1 MKNPSPVRW
10 ARALAALILL
20 ISQSAFAAG
29 KPMFFRHITPQDGL
43 SQSTVNAI
51 HQDSSGFMWFGTENG
66 LNRYDGYEI
75 VRYHRDRG
83 AANGLTSDFI
93 WQIAEDA
100 AGNLWC
106 ATVGGGLVK
115 WDRRTDTFTSYR
127 RGGDATASIGDD
139 SVRAVLVASD
149 GRIWAGTS
157 DSGVSVLDPVS
168 GHVRRYRH
176 DEGDS
181 KSLSSDAVFSLY
193 EDRAGLIWVGTDRG
207 LNRFNADAEDFRRF
221 LHDPADP
228 TSISHDQ
235 VRSIYQDRSGALW
248 IGTYAGG
255 LNRLGRNSDTFRRF
269 RHDPVRATSLSND
282 HVRAIFEDADD
293 RMWIGT
299 ANGLNLFDTSRQRFT
314 HYRHDGTAESLSDSY
329 IMSLHQDRGGV
340 LWVGTRAGGINT
352 WNPRSWAFGHFRDD
366 WLKDTNVTS
375 FAGSSGSLWVG
386 TYDRGLTR
394 ILGSDMRRYRKPQIS
409 DDRVM
414 ALLLDRRGFL
424 WIGTMDGGLNR
435 LDPVTDAV
443 DVFRGG
449 PDRLLGA
456 NGVMSLL
463 EDRRGRI
470 WIGTNGGGVSLFDP
484 RTQVWRRFTHDPNDP
499 HTLSSPRAAALT
511 EDASGLIWVG
521 TDAGLNLLDSETGKV
536 TQFRH
541 DGDASDSIGADSVY
555 ALHADG
561 SGAVW
566 VGTAGGGV
574 DRILGSAARGD
585 VRFESFSQN
594 LGLPSNVVYGI
605 RSDADGRLWLSTS
618 NGLSRLDPD
627 TRAVKTFH
635 KAHGIQS
642 EDFSFGA
649 HHQSSDGELFFGG
662 ANGFNAFTP
671 ERLTRNAPAPNV
683 VLTAVELMNK
693 PANLGAPYPV
703 AGRVAME
710 HGDDVASFRF
720 AALDFTAPTENRY
733 MYKLEGF
740 DGDWVDS
747 GVVNRATYTNLD
759 AGEYRLKVKAAN
771 SDGVWSDP
779 GLEIAVSVAPAPWQ
793 TGWARAAYVLIAMA
807 IAAVVTA
814 ALRNRRRDKAEHQ
827 AQLNR
832 LAYFDAVTSIP
843 NRHHFMRSLES
854 AVERARVDGTL
865 VGLVYVDLDQF
876 KRINDTLGHVAGDA
890 FLKLVAERLTMV
902 LAEARIRNAS
912 AGSEVVY
919 ELARMGGDE
928 FVIIVA
934 NVHAE
939 AEVVAT
945 ADLVRNAMS
954 SPLRYQRH
962 DLVVTPSIGIALF
975 PRDGAEVTTLLRNA
989 DTAMYEAKAGG
1000 RNQHRIYAA
1009 SMSDRAS
1016 DRLRL
1021 ESDLRTALER
1031 RELEVHYQAKVE
1043 LEYLTVVG
1051 AEALLRWNHPDRGA
1065 ISPAVFIPLAEESGL
1080 ILDIDRYVAAAVV
1093 AQLAAWRADDI
1104 DVVPVAI
1111 NLSGREFSGT
1121 DAVRVLRELADA
1133 SSIELSLLDL
1143 EITET
1148 ALMRNASDARATLAA
1163 LKALGFK
1170 ISVDDFG
1177 TGYSSLGYLK
1187 RFALDALK
1195 IDRSFVRDL
1204 DRNPQDRAICRA
1216 IIAMAHGLGVKVI
1229 AEGVE
1234 NEAQLQV
1241 LRAEGCDEAQG
1252 YYFHRP
1258 EPAVRFAEK
1267 LREIAT
1273 LRIAATH
1280 GQRVV
1285 GSGIRPTF

>member
-1 MKNPSPVRW
+1 MRAGIAQCIRLAAALLLLFSSP
-10 ARALAALILL
+10 AALAAG
-20 ISQSAFAAG
+20 Q
-29 KPMFFRHITPQDGL
+29 PMFFRHMTAQDGL
-43 SQSTVNAI
+43 SQNTVTAI
-51 HQDSSGFMWFGTENG
+51 HQDRSGFMWFGTENG

-75 VRYHRDRG
+75 IRYHRDRG

-100 AGNLWC
+100 QGNLWC

-115 WDRRTDTFTSYR
+115 WDRATDNFKSYR
-127 RGGDATASIGDD
+127 GNGGEAQSIGDD
-139 SVRAVLVASD
+139 SVRAVLVAGD
-149 GRIWAGTS
+149 GRVWAGTS

-168 GHVRRYRH
+168 GQVRRYRH
-176 DEGDS
+176 DEADS
-181 KSLSSDAVFSLY
+181 DSLSNDAVFSLY
-193 EDRAGLIWVGTDRG
+193 EDRSGLIWVGTDRG
-207 LNRFNADAEDFRRF
+207 LNQFNADTGKFRRY
-221 LHDPADP
+221 LHDPTDR
-228 TSISHDQ
+228 TSISHDRI
-235 VRSIYQDRSGALW
+235 RSIYQDRAGALW

-255 LNRLGRNSDTFRRF
+255 VNRLGRNGHTFRRF
-269 RHDPVRATSLSND
+269 QHDPARAASLSND

-299 ANGLNLFDTSRQRFT
+299 ANGLNLFDTPRQRFT

-329 IMSLHQDRGGV
+329 VMSLHQDRGGV

-394 ILGSDMRRYRKPQIS
+394 ILGNDLRRYRVPKIS

-414 ALLLDRRGFL
+414 SLLLDRRGFL

-449 PDRLLGA
+449 QDQVLGA

-470 WIGTNGGGVSLFDP
+470 WVGTYGGGVSQFDP
-484 RTQVWRRFTHDPNDP
+484 NTQVWRRYLHEPRNP
-499 HTLSSPRAAALT
+499 RTLSSPRAAALT
-511 EDASGLIWVG
+511 EDPSGLIWVG
-521 TDAGLNLLDSETGKV
+521 TDTGLNLLDPETAKV

-541 DGDASDSIGADSVY
+541 DGDDADSLGADSVY
-555 ALHADG
+555 ALHTDA
-561 SGAVW
+561 SGTVW

-574 DRILGSAARGD
+574 DRIHESAQDGT
-585 VRFESFSQN
+585 VRFENFSQN
-594 LGLPSNVVYGI
+594 LGLPSSVVYGI

-618 NGLSRLDPD
+618 NGLSRLDPG

-671 ERLTRNAPAPNV
+671 ERLTRNAPAPNI

-693 PANLGAPYPV
+693 RANLGTPYYV
-703 AGRVAME
+703 ADRVAMA

-740 DGDWVDS
+740 DGDWIDS

-759 AGEYRLKVKAAN
+759 AGEYLLKVKAAN
-771 SDGVWSDP
+771 SDGVWSEQ
-779 GLEIAVSVAPAPWQ
+779 GLDIAVSVSPAPWQ
-793 TGWARAAYVLIAMA
+793 TDWARAAYALMVIAV
-807 IAAVVTA
+807 AVVVVTG
-814 ALRNRRRDKAEHQ
+814 LRKRRRDKAEHQ

-854 AVERARVDGTL
+854 AVERAHADGTKI
-865 VGLVYVDLDQF
+865 GLVYVDLDQF

-902 LAEARIRNAS
+902 LAEARTRNVAE
-912 AGSEVVY
+912 GSEVIY

-934 NVHAE
+934 HVNAE

-945 ADLVRNAMS
+945 ADLVRNALS

-975 PRDGAEVTTLLRNA
+975 PRDGVEVTTLLRNA
-989 DTAMYEAKAGG
+989 DTAMYEAKEGG
-1000 RNQHRIYAA
+1000 RNQHRVYVA
-1009 SMSDRAS
+1009 SMSDRAG

-1021 ESDLRTALER
+1021 ESDLRSALER

-1051 AEALLRWNHPDRGA
+1051 AEALLRWNHPERGA
-1065 ISPAVFIPLAEESGL
+1065 ISPSVFIPLAEESGL

-1093 AQLAAWRADDI
+1093 AQLAAWRADEI
-1104 DVVPVAI
+1104 DVVPIAI

-1133 SSIELSLLDL
+1133 SSIELSLIDL

-1148 ALMRNASDARATLAA
+1148 ALMRNAADARTTLAA
-1163 LKALGFK
+1163 LKALGFR

-1258 EPAVRFAEK
+1258 QPAVRFAET

-1280 GQRVV
+1280 GQQAV
-1285 GSGIRPTF
+1285 GRGIRPN